1 MQIPLCLSPKAC
13 DRTLLRPRNSVTAK
27 KPAFLQAILQLL
39 LLLLCER
46 LAKQS
51 HLETNRR
58 HCELLKFPT
67 KSWAVE
73 SCTFREWFKSC
84 VVQPFECAN
93 MSCSRQA
100 LDKPSLFPVRVLLA
114 CGFCSQCTTLQVGA
128 TARAWQDGRCA
139 SRETQSD
146 LSEPQPKRRVCE
158 MGTYSDSVT
167 LCLALSSSGLG
178 LPFRLKRALLELF
191 VALWVGVF
199 SHVFVKVVVRF
210 GQVCTCIV

>member
-128 TARAWQDGRCA
+128 TAARAWQDMAGVQV
-139 SRETQSD
+139 E
-146 LSEPQPKRRVCE
+146 KRNPIYRNRNRKGECVRWIVAA
-158 MGTYSDSVT
+158 GTYS
-167 LCLALSSSGLG
+167 
-178 LPFRLKRALLELF
+178 
-191 VALWVGVF
+191 
-199 SHVFVKVVVRF
+199 
-210 GQVCTCIV
+210 Q